1 MILASG
7 LILLKLL
14 LKLRRSEVAEK
25 ERVKSVPEDLGQR
38 LTQADRGRVDNLTQ
52 DDIEWAR
59 ELGAETDQEIL
70 DLVRK
75 HVESLR

>member
-14 LKLRRSEVAEK
+14 LKLHRSEVVEK
-25 ERVKSVPEDLGQR
+25 ERVKTTPEDLGQR
-38 LTQADRGRVDNLTQ
+38 LPQADRGRVDNLTQ